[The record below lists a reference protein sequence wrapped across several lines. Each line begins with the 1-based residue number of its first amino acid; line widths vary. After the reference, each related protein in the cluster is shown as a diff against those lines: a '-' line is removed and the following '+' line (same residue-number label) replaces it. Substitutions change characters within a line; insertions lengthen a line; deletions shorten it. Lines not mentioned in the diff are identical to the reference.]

1 MSDLY
6 ELLAPSLDIPES
18 SSTPLSRP
26 NPDHVQTTTT
36 YLNRLTTLSLSDLTS
51 TEPASLLHAAQS
63 HLRNLQALSKR
74 SHKAVITSSTHL
86 SELSTLLPTVEQ
98 QSTTLHN
105 ELPELETAAT
115 AFAQK
120 YDRNTENAVLDRRKR
135 AMLLSRNVDRVGDM
149 MDLPTL
155 LSSTASAASASS
167 TQQTSTASFSS
178 TSYASAL
185 DLHAHIKR
193 LQALYPDSELV
204 ATISTEAAQE
214 IDNLTS
220 ILISSLQSQNLK
232 LAAAMRTIGWLRR
245 VAPDLAEDERPEFPA
260 SVASS
265 TKIASSTVR
274 GNSDVASK
282 VTETDGA
289 LGSLF
294 LVCRLQTLYRTL
306 EALEPLRELAD
317 QETVG
322 RKQRQREEGGTGT
335 KGGKSGGKQ
344 SSSQSYT
351 QQRGAAGGG
360 GGGEGGSQTERY
372 LKRYLEIF
380 REQSFGVVSMYK
392 SIFPGNLPG
401 TASASS
407 SSASSTTTKTTAAT
421 NTAPSNPPSNT
432 NHKNPNPDDPSSP
445 HQEAEDQSTDP
456 LHPLPSPLSSFSLHL
471 VSLLRET
478 LHLYLPNLTEKSSR
492 ESLLTQVLYCASSLG
507 RLGADFGMVVA
518 EVLEAEGGEGEGD
531 REDEEVGKGEG
542 DKDGDGDEDEG
553 GDENEEE
560 WIQIM
565 RKHRIQASR
574 LEVLARGVGSGGGG
588 ARKASGVGVESPP
601 PPSASPSEAVAG

>member
-6 ELLAPSLDIPES
+6 ELLAPSLDVPES
-18 SSTPLSRP
+18 PSTPLSRP
-26 NPDHVQTTTT
+26 NPDHIQTTTT

-98 QSTTLHN
+98 QSATLHN

-120 YDRNTENAVLDRRKR
+120 YDRSTENAVLDRRKR

-155 LSSTASAASASS
+155 LSSTVSAASASS

-193 LQALYPDSELV
+193 LRALYPDSDLV
-204 ATISTEAAQE
+204 ANISTEAAQE

-245 VAPDLAEDERPEFPA
+245 VAPDLAEDDRPEFPA

-265 TKIASSTVR
+265 TKNASASVR
-274 GNSDVASK
+274 GSSDVASK

-317 QETVG
+317 QETMG
-322 RKQRQREEGGTGT
+322 RRQRQQEEGSAGT

-344 SSSQSYT
+344 SSSSSQSYT
-351 QQRGAAGGG
+351 QQRGAAAGG

-401 TASASS
+401 TT
-407 SSASSTTTKTTAAT
+407 SSASSTTTKPTAST
-421 NTAPSNPPSNT
+421 NTATSNANS
-432 NHKNPNPDDPSSP
+432 KDPNPDDASP
-445 HQEAEDQSTDP
+445 PNPEAEEHWTDP

-471 VSLLRET
+471 VSLLKET
-478 LHLYLPNLTEKSSR
+478 LSLYLPNLTEKSAR

-518 EVLEAEGGEGEGD
+518 EVLESGG
-531 REDEEVGKGEG
+531 GEG
-542 DKDGDGDEDEG
+542 DKDEEVEEVGDGDEEGG
-553 GDENEEE
+553 GDEDEEE

-574 LEVLARGVGSGGGG
+574 LEVLARGVGSGGGS

-601 PPSASPSEAVAG
+601 PPSEAVAG

>member
-6 ELLAPSLDIPES
+6 ELLAPSLDVPES
-18 SSTPLSRP
+18 PST
-26 NPDHVQTTTT
+26 PDHVQTTTT

-74 SHKAVITSSTHL
+74 SHKAVITSSAHL

-98 QSTTLHN
+98 QSTALQN
-105 ELPELETAAT
+105 ELPQLETAAT
-115 AFAQK
+115 EFAQK
-120 YDRNTENAVLDRRKR
+120 YDRSTENAVLDRRKR

-155 LSSTASAASASS
+155 LSSTVSAASASAN
-167 TQQTSTASFSS
+167 QQTSTASFSS

-193 LQALYPDSELV
+193 LRALYPDSELV

-214 IDNLTS
+214 VDNLAS
-220 ILISSLQSQNLK
+220 ILIGSLQSQNLK

-245 VAPDLAEDERPEFPA
+245 VAPDLAEDERPQYSTSA
-260 SVASS
+260 ASS
-265 TKIASSTVR
+265 TINGSSAVR
-274 GNSDVASK
+274 ESSDVASK

-294 LVCRLQTLYRTL
+294 LVCRLQTLHRTL

-322 RKQRQREEGGTGT
+322 RKERQKEERGGKT
-335 KGGKSGGKQ
+335 KGGKPG
-344 SSSQSYT
+344 QSYG
-351 QQRGAAGGG
+351 QQRGAGGS
-360 GGGEGGSQTERY
+360 GEGGSQTERY

-380 REQSFGVVSMYK
+380 REQSFGIVSMYK

-401 TASASS
+401 TTSS
-407 SSASSTTTKTTAAT
+407 SSSTTTTAAAAT
-421 NTAPSNPPSNT
+421 TIAPSNPGDEKSI
-432 NHKNPNPDDPSSP
+432 PNDAASQ
-445 HQEAEDQSTDP
+445 HQKAEKQWTDP

-471 VSLLRET
+471 VSLLKET
-478 LHLYLPNLTEKSSR
+478 LHVYLPNLTEKASR

-518 EVLEAEGGEGEGD
+518 EILGEEGEEGD
-531 REDEEVGKGEG
+531 EDEDEEVEAGE
-542 DKDGDGDEDEG
+542 EG
-553 GDENEEE
+553 GDEGQKEEEEE

-565 RKHRIQASR
+565 KKHRIQASR
-574 LEVLARGVGSGGGG
+574 LEVLARGVGGGGG
-588 ARKASGVGVESPP
+588 SARKASGVGVESPP
-601 PPSASPSEAVAG
+601 PSASPSEAVAG